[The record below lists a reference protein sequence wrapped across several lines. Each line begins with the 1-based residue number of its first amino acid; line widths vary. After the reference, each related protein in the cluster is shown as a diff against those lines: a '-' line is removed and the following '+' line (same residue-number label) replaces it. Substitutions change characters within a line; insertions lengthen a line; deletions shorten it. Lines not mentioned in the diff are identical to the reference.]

1 MGQADSSRECING
14 GQTNDAALVAN
25 FTDIKGQPCD
35 QFYST
40 NEKNATNSSGYFN
53 NMTSNKKELANRD
66 INHHN
71 KLNKN
76 GRKNKQQRQ
85 KMKNTFQKL
94 SNTSQQQNKHL
105 LKNEV
110 ELIVRKKLIT
120 TTTTLQPL
128 NELNTKV
135 KEESTTSGG
144 KKSSVKSIN
153 KEDGKPSLT
162 INKNEF
168 DQEKYNLTNISD
180 NLKCSNNEGPNNLE
194 KIDREK

>member
-1 MGQADSSRECING
+1 MGQADSSRECINS
-14 GQTNDAALVAN
+14 GQTNDASLVAN
-25 FTDIKGQPCD
+25 YTDIKGKPCD

-40 NEKNATNSSGYFN
+40 NEKNATKSSNHFN
-53 NMTSNKKELANRD
+53 NETSNKKELANRD

-76 GRKNKQQRQ
+76 GRKNKKQRQ
-85 KMKNTFQKL
+85 KMKNSFQKL

-128 NELNTKV
+128 NELSRKA
-135 KEESTTSGG
+135 KEESITTGG
-144 KKSSVKSIN
+144 KKSSVKSLN
-153 KEDGKPSLT
+153 KENEKPSLT
-162 INKNEF
+162 SDNLKN
-168 DQEKYNLTNISD
+168 LSD

-194 KIDREK
+194 KIDREKS

>member
-14 GQTNDAALVAN
+14 AQTNDGALVAN
-25 FTDIKGQPCD
+25 YTDIKGQPID

-53 NMTSNKKELANRD
+53 NMTPNRKELANRD

-71 KLNKN
+71 KLNN
-76 GRKNKQQRQ
+76 SASKNKKKQQ
-85 KMKNTFQKL
+85 KIKNSFQKL

-105 LKNEV
+105 LNSEV

-128 NELNTKV
+128 NELNAKV
-135 KEESTTSGG
+135 KEESIAPGW
-144 KKSSVKSIN
+144 KKSSVKSMN
-153 KEDGKPSLT
+153 KEEDKPLLT
-162 INKNEF
+162 SDKKEF
-168 DQEKYNLTNISD
+168 DQEKYNLPNVSD
-180 NLKCSNNEGPNNLE
+180 NFKCSSNEGPCDLE
-194 KIDREK
+194 KNDREK